1 MEAQITGKCPECG
14 SLRVF
19 RDGFREAPSNALSN
33 EPIQRYRCADY
44 GHRWS
49 DHITLNVK
57 DTNKASSHV
66 GAKAKNMI
74 PTQKTKICAE
84 METPL
89 AAIDIKVLLQIEKF
103 LTQLENDGKKPQT
116 ITNYR
121 KNLKLLLRRTADLF
135 DPESCK
141 RVLYKC
147 QLKDSTKNLI
157 ATLLGGWFEYNGITW
172 KAPKY
177 SREHAIPYIP
187 TEIELDQLIAGLGK
201 KSATFCQL
209 LKDTGARSGEIQQ
222 LKWTDIDFGQ
232 RNVNIKAE
240 KNSNSRVL
248 PLCAKT
254 IDMLCN
260 LKRTK
265 ERIFGNLD
273 GLRSTYFTQRRKI
286 AEKIVNPNLL
296 KIHFHT
302 FRH

>member
-1 MEAQITGKCPECG
+1 M
-14 SLRVF
+14 
-19 RDGFREAPSNALSN
+19 
-33 EPIQRYRCADY
+33 
-44 GHRWS
+44 
-49 DHITLNVK
+49 
-57 DTNKASSHV
+57 
-66 GAKAKNMI
+66 
-74 PTQKTKICAE
+74 
-84 METPL
+84 
-89 AAIDIKVLLQIEKF
+89 
-103 LTQLENDGKKPQT
+103 
-116 ITNYR
+116 
-121 KNLKLLLRRTADLF
+121 RRTADLF

-177 SREHAIPYIP
+177 SREHVIPYIP

-222 LKWTDIDFGQ
+222 LKWSDIDFGQ

-240 KNSNSRVL
+240 KNSNSRIL

-260 LKRTK
+260 LKRNK

-273 GLRSTYFTQRRKI
+273 GLRSTCFTQRRKI

-302 FRH
+302 FRHWKATTEQHLTKDPWHVKELLGHKHISSTETYIHIEKMVYRTRTSDKFIVKVADTLEDAIELVKVGFDFHAEVEGHKLFRKRE